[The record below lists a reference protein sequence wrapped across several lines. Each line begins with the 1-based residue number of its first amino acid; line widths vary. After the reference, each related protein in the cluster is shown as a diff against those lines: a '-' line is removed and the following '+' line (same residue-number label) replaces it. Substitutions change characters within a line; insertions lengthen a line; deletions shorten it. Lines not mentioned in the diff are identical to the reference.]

1 MPRIGAS
8 RHNTRPRSPAGT
20 AQLPMLALIM
30 PKIPLGFIK
39 TIVWA
44 ASKSVWQA
52 ESSVPVRRA
61 LDETLVT
68 SL

>member
-1 MPRIGAS
+1 MP
-8 RHNTRPRSPAGT
+8 
-20 AQLPMLALIM
+20 Q
-30 PKIPLGFIK
+30 IPLGFIT